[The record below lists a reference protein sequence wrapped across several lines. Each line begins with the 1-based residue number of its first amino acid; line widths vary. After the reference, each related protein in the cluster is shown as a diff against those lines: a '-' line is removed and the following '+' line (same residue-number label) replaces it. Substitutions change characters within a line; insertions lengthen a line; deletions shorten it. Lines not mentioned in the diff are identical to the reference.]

1 MRSIADAIDRG
12 LLAANYHADIAS
24 KRRSLSAWGTVE
36 RMGKAWSWRW
46 SGIGLALPEL
56 LGEPLKCV
64 SEQAAW
70 LALEATVKVI
80 TRDVRRIGAGG

>member
-1 MRSIADAIDRG
+1 VKSIVESIERG
-12 LLAANYHADIAS
+12 LNAANYHADLAS

-36 RMGKAWSWRW
+36 QRGAGWSWRW

-56 LGEPLKCV
+56 LPQPLECV

-70 LALEATVKVI
+70 MALEATVKVMTHKI
-80 TRDVRRIGAGG
+80 KQIKVSR